1 MGRRGN
7 PNWGKLVP
15 SGPVVPTVSSFE
27 EAVKE
32 LKLQPDQYV
41 HSTRLL
47 NDAGTRSQHFLN
59 YQILCSVAGRR

>member
-7 PNWGKLVP
+7 PNCSKPVP
-15 SGPVVPTVSSFE
+15 VGPVVPTVSSFE

-47 NDAGTRSQHFLN
+47 NDGGTSPSIF
-59 YQILCSVAGRR
+59 